1 MLANLI
7 TYLSYKIIF
16 GKIGVVVI
24 CMKKFY
30 KILEEKVM
38 NALIASGYQVSEV
51 VVNESNRPDLG
62 EYQYNG
68 VMPLAKAYH
77 KNPIEIAKDVVSEL
91 EKDAFFKNIN
101 IAGPGFINMSISDD
115 ALIKFTNEDD
125 YTYPKNDKLIFL
137 DYGGANVAKS
147 LHVGHLRSA
156 NIGES
161 LKRLCEYLGYNTIS
175 DTHLGDWGRP
185 LGLVIL
191 ELSKRNPDWLYFDES
206 YIGEY
211 PDVEITNALLEEVYP
226 YASAKAKEDEEY
238 LREAQQMTT
247 KLQNGERGILNL
259 WHKIMEVS
267 KTDIKKIY
275 DRLNA
280 NFDLYKGESDAE
292 RYVPEML
299 EYLYG
304 LNIVTESEGAKV
316 IPVAEDTDKLEIPP
330 MLLIKSDG
338 GILYSTTELATI
350 YDRMKNDKP
359 DEIWYIVDKRQNLH
373 FTQVFRAAY
382 KSKIAKE
389 DTKLVFAGFGTMN
402 GSDGKPFKTRD
413 GGVMRL
419 NDLLALVKDESLKR
433 LNESIVDDR
442 DEIAEKIAM
451 SAVKFADLLPNRESD
466 YIFDVEKFCDLDGKT
481 GPYILYSTIRMK
493 SLLNKANESN
503 LIYNKINVIAN
514 EFDRDVMLTLN
525 NLDSVLNKAFNSKS
539 LNDITEYLYKLTTSY
554 NRFYTEN
561 IILKETDEL
570 KRESWLYLTKIV
582 YEVNKILL
590 DILAIELP
598 DRM

>member
-1 MLANLI
+1 
-7 TYLSYKIIF
+7 
-16 GKIGVVVI
+16 
-24 CMKKFY
+24 MKKFY
-30 KILEEKVM
+30 KIIEEKIS
-38 NALIASGYQVSEV
+38 NALDLCGYKTKLV

-62 EYQYNG
+62 EYQFNG
-68 VMPLAKAYH
+68 IMPLAKVYH
-77 KNPIEIAKDVVSEL
+77 KSPIEIAKEVVVEL
-91 EKDAFFKNIN
+91 EKDDFFKNIN
-101 IAGPGFINMSISDD
+101 IAGPGFINMTISDK
-115 ALIKFTNEDD
+115 ALIDFTND
-125 YTYPKNDKLIFL
+125 YDYEYPKNNKLIFL

-156 NIGES
+156 NIGEA
-161 LKRLCEYLGYNTIS
+161 LNRLCKYLGYETIS

-191 ELSKRNPDWLYFDES
+191 ELSKRHPEWVYFDES
-206 YIGEY
+206 YDGEY
-211 PDVEITNALLEEVYP
+211 PDVEISNALLEEIYP
-226 YASAKAKEDEEY
+226 YASSKAKEDEEY
-238 LREAQQMTT
+238 LKEAQIMTT
-247 KLQNGERGILNL
+247 KLQNGVRGIIAL
-259 WHKIMEVS
+259 WNKIMDVS

-299 EYLYG
+299 NYLDK
-304 LNIVTESEGAKV
+304 LNIVEESEGAKV
-316 IPVAEDTDKLEIPP
+316 INVSLETDKLEIPP

-359 DEIWYIVDKRQNLH
+359 DEIWYIVDKRQGLH

-382 KSKIAKE
+382 KSKIASDE
-389 DTKLVFAGFGTMN
+389 TKLIFAGFGTMN

-419 NDLLALVKDESLKR
+419 NDLLQLVKDESLKR
-433 LNESIVDDR
+433 LNENIVNDR

-493 SLLNKANESN
+493 SLLNKADEANI
-503 LIYNKINVIAN
+503 IYNKINVIDN
-514 EFDRDVMLTLN
+514 QFDREVILALN
-525 NLDSVLNKAFNSKS
+525 NLDLILNRAFESKS
-539 LNDITEYLYKLTTSY
+539 LNDITEYLYKLTTIY

-598 DRM
+598 ERM

>member
-1 MLANLI
+1 ML
-7 TYLSYKIIF
+7 SGDF
-16 GKIGVVVI
+16 
-24 CMKKFY
+24 MKKFY
-30 KILEEKVM
+30 KIIEEKISK
-38 NALIASGYQVSEV
+38 ALDSCGYQVEEV

-62 EYQYNG
+62 EYQFNG
-68 VMPLAKAYH
+68 VMPLAKVYH
-77 KNPIEIAKDVVSEL
+77 KSPIDIAKDVVSEL
-91 EKDAFFKNIN
+91 EKDSFFKNVN
-101 IAGPGFINMSISDD
+101 IAGPGFINMTISDI
-115 ALIKFTNEDD
+115 ALIDFTNQND
-125 YTYPKNDKLIFL
+125 YEYPQNNKLIFL

-156 NIGES
+156 NIGEA
-161 LKRLCEYLGYNTIS
+161 LNRLCKYLGYNTIS

-191 ELSKRNPDWLYFDES
+191 ELSKRHPDWVYFDES
-206 YIGEY
+206 FEGEY
-211 PDVEITNALLEEVYP
+211 PDVEITNSLLEEIYP
-226 YASAKAKEDEEY
+226 YASSKAKEDEEY
-238 LREAQQMTT
+238 LKEAQIMTT
-247 KLQNGERGILNL
+247 KLQNGVRGIIAL
-259 WHKIMEVS
+259 WNKIMDVS

-299 EYLYG
+299 NYLDK
-304 LNIVTESEGAKV
+304 LNIVEESEGAKV
-316 IPVAEDTDKLEIPP
+316 INVSLDTDKLEIPP

-359 DEIWYIVDKRQNLH
+359 DEIWYIVDKRQGLH

-382 KSKIAKE
+382 KSKIAND
-389 DTKLVFAGFGTMN
+389 DTKLIFAGFGTMN

-419 NDLLALVKDESLKR
+419 NDLLQLVKDESLKR
-433 LNESIVDDR
+433 LNESILDDR
-442 DEIAEKIAM
+442 DETAEKIAM

-493 SLLNKANESN
+493 SLLKKAEEANIS
-503 LIYNKINVIAN
+503 YNKINIIAN
-514 EFDRDVMLTLN
+514 QFDRDVILALN
-525 NLDSVLNKAFNSKS
+525 NLDLILNRAFDSKS
-539 LNDITEYLYKLTTSY
+539 LNDITEYLYKLTTIY

-590 DILAIELP
+590 NILAIELP

>member
-1 MLANLI
+1 ML
-7 TYLSYKIIF
+7 SGDF
-16 GKIGVVVI
+16 
-24 CMKKFY
+24 MKKFY
-30 KILEEKVM
+30 KIIEEKISK
-38 NALIASGYQVSEV
+38 ALDSCGYQVEEV

-62 EYQYNG
+62 EYQFNG
-68 VMPLAKAYH
+68 VMPLAKVYH
-77 KNPIEIAKDVVSEL
+77 KSPIDIAKDVVSEL
-91 EKDAFFKNIN
+91 EKDSFFKNVN
-101 IAGPGFINMSISDD
+101 IAGPGFINMTISDIT
-115 ALIKFTNEDD
+115 LIDFTNQND
-125 YTYPKNDKLIFL
+125 YEYPKNNKLIFL

-156 NIGES
+156 NIGEA
-161 LKRLCEYLGYNTIS
+161 LNRLCKFLGYDTIS

-191 ELSKRNPDWLYFDES
+191 ELSKRHPDWVYFDES
-206 YIGEY
+206 FEGEY
-211 PDVEITNALLEEVYP
+211 PDVEITNSLLEEIYP
-226 YASAKAKEDEEY
+226 YASSKAKEDEEY
-238 LREAQQMTT
+238 LKEAQIMTT
-247 KLQNGERGILNL
+247 KLQNGVRGIIAL
-259 WHKIMEVS
+259 WNKIMDVS

-299 EYLYG
+299 NYLDK
-304 LNIVTESEGAKV
+304 LNIVEESEGAKV
-316 IPVAEDTDKLEIPP
+316 INVSLDTDKLEIPP

-359 DEIWYIVDKRQNLH
+359 DEIWYIVDKRQSLH

-382 KSKIAKE
+382 KSKIAND
-389 DTKLVFAGFGTMN
+389 DTKLIFAGFGTMN

-419 NDLLALVKDESLKR
+419 NDLLQLVKDESLKR
-433 LNESIVDDR
+433 LNESILDDR

-493 SLLNKANESN
+493 SLLKKAEEANVS
-503 LIYNKINVIAN
+503 YNKINIIAN
-514 EFDRDVMLTLN
+514 QFDRDVILALN
-525 NLDSVLNKAFNSKS
+525 NLDLILNRAFDSKS
-539 LNDITEYLYKLTTSY
+539 LNDITEYLYKLTTIY

-590 DILAIELP
+590 NILAIELP
-598 DRM
+598 NRM

>member
-1 MLANLI
+1 ML
-7 TYLSYKIIF
+7 SGDF
-16 GKIGVVVI
+16 
-24 CMKKFY
+24 MKKFY
-30 KILEEKVM
+30 KIIEEKISK
-38 NALIASGYQVSEV
+38 ALDSCGYQVEEV

-62 EYQYNG
+62 EYQFNG
-68 VMPLAKAYH
+68 VMPLAKVYH
-77 KNPIEIAKDVVSEL
+77 KSPIDIAKDVVSEL
-91 EKDAFFKNIN
+91 EKDSFFKNVN
-101 IAGPGFINMSISDD
+101 IAGPGFINMTISDIT
-115 ALIKFTNEDD
+115 LIDFTNQND
-125 YTYPKNDKLIFL
+125 YEYPKNNKLIFL

-156 NIGES
+156 NIGEA
-161 LKRLCEYLGYNTIS
+161 LNRLCKFLGYDTIS

-191 ELSKRNPDWLYFDES
+191 ELSKRHPDWVYFDES
-206 YIGEY
+206 FEGEY
-211 PDVEITNALLEEVYP
+211 PDVEITNSLLEEIYP
-226 YASAKAKEDEEY
+226 YASSKAKEDEEY
-238 LREAQQMTT
+238 LKEAQIMTT
-247 KLQNGERGILNL
+247 KLQNGVRGIIAL
-259 WHKIMEVS
+259 WNKIMDVS

-299 EYLYG
+299 NYLDK
-304 LNIVTESEGAKV
+304 LNIVEESEGAKV
-316 IPVAEDTDKLEIPP
+316 INVSLDTDKLEIPP

-359 DEIWYIVDKRQNLH
+359 DEIWYIVDKRQSLH

-382 KSKIAKE
+382 KSKIAND
-389 DTKLVFAGFGTMN
+389 DTKLIFAGFGTMN

-419 NDLLALVKDESLKR
+419 NDLLQLVKDESLKR
-433 LNESIVDDR
+433 LNESILDDR

-493 SLLNKANESN
+493 SLLKKAEEANVS
-503 LIYNKINVIAN
+503 YNKINIIAN
-514 EFDRDVMLTLN
+514 QFDRDVILALN
-525 NLDSVLNKAFNSKS
+525 NLDLILNRAFDSKS
-539 LNDITEYLYKLTTSY
+539 LNDITEYLYKLTTIY

-561 IILKETDEL
+561 IILKEVLIDFI
-570 KRESWLYLTKIV
+570 YYYFIF
-582 YEVNKILL
+582 NN
-590 DILAIELP
+590 
-598 DRM
+598 